1 MKLGLALVAAALIA
15 CGVALAGPPERPVDR
30 TCATRAEA
38 PNRVPVILPRR
49 DLVMGR
55 AVFFG
60 LRDGVLVP
68 KARAGEDSVVKLG
81 IAVRTGAPLTVRL
94 TLIGAAG
101 VALDYGGP
109 GSGDPLRVADGQR
122 AVRFFACPPSTRRF
136 SDGRALGAW
145 TGYTGGFLVAH
156 PGCVRLRVTARGDRA
171 VTRRV
176 AIGVPLA
183 RCR

>member
-1 MKLGLALVAAALIA
+1 MKSRHEARARLWPPRSSPAAWRSP
-15 CGVALAGPPERPVDR
+15 GRPSGQSSR
-30 TCATRAEA
+30 CATALL
-38 PNRVPVILPRR
+38 NRVPVILPRR

-109 GSGDPLRVADGQR
+109 GSGSRSGSPTGALLRVP
-122 AVRFFACPPSTRRF
+122 AVHRRF
-136 SDGRALGAW
+136 SDGRALGAR
-145 TGYTGGFLVAH
+145 GQATGGFLVAH